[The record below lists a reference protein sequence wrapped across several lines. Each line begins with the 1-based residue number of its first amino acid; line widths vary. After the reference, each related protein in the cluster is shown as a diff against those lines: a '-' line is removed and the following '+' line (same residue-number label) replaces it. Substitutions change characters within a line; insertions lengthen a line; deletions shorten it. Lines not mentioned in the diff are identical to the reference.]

1 MTKPTKPPLPDL
13 HTTRSALIVWGVLIC
28 ATLYVCYF
36 SRLGVLGFSGPD
48 EPRYAWIARDMMES
62 HDWTT
67 PRLYGKPWFEKP
79 PLYYWGAGLAFKWF
93 GVSEA
98 AARLPSA
105 ISALLATVAV
115 AWLALRLY
123 GEETARWSLL
133 LLPTTVGMIGFSHAA
148 ATDMP
153 FGAMFVMAM
162 VCAAAVAGLTR
173 NKMTPILPRTPWL
186 ALILFGFFMGAAV
199 LAKGPAAIL
208 LCGGAVFLWAWLTK
222 RRQDSLRLLHPVAMV
237 AFCATAL
244 PWYVRC
250 ARRNPDFLRV
260 FIIEHN
266 FKRYLTPEFQHIQ
279 PLWFYVP
286 VVLIALLPW
295 TALFLWSGVHGVARV
310 MRTQRA
316 QHSKWF
322 LACWAGFCLVF
333 FSISRS
339 KLPGYI
345 LPALP
350 PLVLIFAHSLTTMDK
365 IPRWV
370 LRAGLL
376 LFSLLLFVPL
386 VYIQLLAPH
395 FPYRNATIVTGVC
408 AIVALMGAAN
418 LLLASFG
425 RPAREKGLLPLLAA
439 GCVVPILLA
448 TMVAYFIAPSF
459 LKVDPPGKVLAQQVQ
474 SQKIPLDELAV
485 GWMSRGQHFGMNFY
499 LHQEIKD
506 WSLENSGKQYVLTDI
521 RGCRNLNP
529 VPFACEPMPFDEQ
542 ATGVFLY
549 HIIMRGSVQGWGQGL
564 GNGGGQAQKKE

>member
-1 MTKPTKPPLPDL
+1 MTKRTKPAFADART
-13 HTTRSALIVWGVLIC
+13 TTRNALIVWSVLIC

-36 SRLGVLGFSGPD
+36 SHLGVIGFIGPD
-48 EPRYAWIARDMMES
+48 EPRYVWMAREMMES
-62 HDWTT
+62 HDWVT

-79 PLYYWGAGLAFKWF
+79 PLLYWGAGLSFKCF
-93 GVSEA
+93 GVSEV

-105 ISALLATVAV
+105 ISALLATLAV

-123 GEETARWSLL
+123 GHETARWVML
-133 LLPTTVGMIGFSHAA
+133 LLPTTAGMIGFSHAA

-153 FGAMFVMAM
+153 FTGTLTIAM
-162 VCAAAVAGLTR
+162 VCAAVVLGLTH
-173 NKMTPILPRTPWL
+173 NENTPILPRTPWL
-186 ALILFGFFMGAAV
+186 ALILFGFFLGAAV
-199 LAKGPAAIL
+199 LAKGPAAII
-208 LCGGAVFLWAWLTK
+208 LCGGAVLFWALLTK
-222 RRQDSLRLLHPVAMV
+222 RRKDALRLLHPVAI
-237 AFCATAL
+237 ASFCATAL
-244 PWYVRC
+244 PWYIRC
-250 ARRNPDFLRV
+250 ARHNPDFLRV

-266 FKRYLTPEFQHIQ
+266 FKRFLTPEFQHIQ
-279 PLWFYVP
+279 PFWFYLP

-310 MRTQRA
+310 VRTHTA
-316 QHSKWF
+316 QESKWF
-322 LACWAGFCLVF
+322 LACWAGFCLLF

-350 PLVLIFAHSLTTMDK
+350 PLVLIFAHSLTAMEK
-365 IPRWV
+365 IPRWL
-370 LRAGLL
+370 LRVALL
-376 LFSLLLFVPL
+376 LFALLLFVPL

-395 FPYRNATIVTGVC
+395 FPYENATVVTGVC

-425 RPAREKGLLPLLAA
+425 RPARQKGLLPLLAA

-448 TMVAYFIAPSF
+448 TTVAYFIAPSF
-459 LKVDPPGKVLAQQVQ
+459 LKLDPSGKILAQQVQ
-474 SQKIPLDELAV
+474 KEKIPLDELAV
-485 GWMSRGQHFGMNFY
+485 GWMSRGQRYSMSFY

-506 WSLENSGKQYVLTDI
+506 WNLENSGKQYVLTDI

-529 VPFACEPMPFDEQ
+529 IPFACEPMSFDEQ

-549 HIIMRGSVQGWGQGL
+549 HIVMRGSVQGL
-564 GNGGGQAQKKE
+564 GPGDGGGQTQKKE

>member
-1 MTKPTKPPLPDL
+1 VAKPTKPPFADFR
-13 HTTRSALIVWGVLIC
+13 TTRSALIVWAALIC

-36 SRLGVLGFSGPD
+36 SHLGVLGFMGPD

-79 PLYYWGAGLAFKWF
+79 PLFYWGAGLAFKWF

-105 ISALLATVAV
+105 VSALLATLAV

-123 GEETARWSLL
+123 GHETARWAML
-133 LLPTTVGMIGFSHAA
+133 LLPTTAGMIGFSHAA

-153 FGAMFVMAM
+153 FSSMFTIAM
-162 VCAAAVAGLTR
+162 VCAAAVLGLAR
-173 NKMTPILPRTPWL
+173 NQNTPILPRTPWL

-199 LAKGPAAIL
+199 LAKGPAAII
-208 LCGGAVFLWAWLTK
+208 LCGGAVLFWALLTDHRRDVLW
-222 RRQDSLRLLHPVAMV
+222 LLHPVAI
-237 AFCATAL
+237 ASFCATAL

-266 FKRYLTPEFQHIQ
+266 FKRYLTPEFQHNQ
-279 PLWFYVP
+279 PFWFYMP

-310 MRTQRA
+310 VRTRA
-316 QHSKWF
+316 AQQSKWF
-322 LACWAGFCLVF
+322 LTCWAGFCLLF

-345 LPALP
+345 LPAIP
-350 PLVLIFAHSLTTMDK
+350 ALVLIFAHSLTAMEK

-370 LRAGLL
+370 LRVALL

-386 VYIQLLAPH
+386 IYIQLLGPH
-395 FPYRNATIVTGVC
+395 FPYGNVTIVTGVC
-408 AIVALMGAAN
+408 AIVALMGAGN

-425 RPAREKGLLPLLAA
+425 RPARQKGLLPLLAA

-448 TMVAYFIAPSF
+448 TIVAYYIAPSF
-459 LKVDPPGKVLAQQVQ
+459 LKLDPSGKILAHQVQ

-485 GWMSRGQHFGMNFY
+485 GWMSRGQHYGMNFY

-506 WSLENSGKQYVLTDI
+506 WNLENSGKQYVLTDI

-529 VPFACEPMPFDEQ
+529 IPFACEPMPFDER
-542 ATGVFLY
+542 ATGMFLY
-549 HIIMRGSVQGWGQGL
+549 HIVMRGSMQGLGL

>member
-1 MTKPTKPPLPDL
+1 MTKRTKPRFADSRT
-13 HTTRSALIVWGVLIC
+13 TTRGALIVWGVLIC
-28 ATLYVCYF
+28 ATLYVSYF
-36 SRLGVLGFSGPD
+36 SHLGVLGFVGPD
-48 EPRYAWIARDMMES
+48 EPRYVWMAREMMES
-62 HDWTT
+62 HDWVT

-79 PLYYWGAGLAFKWF
+79 PLFYWGAGLSFKWF
-93 GVSEA
+93 GVSEG

-105 ISALLATVAV
+105 ISALLATIAL
-115 AWLALRLY
+115 AWLALGLY
-123 GEETARWSLL
+123 GHETARWVML
-133 LLPTTVGMIGFSHAA
+133 LLPTTAGMIGFSHAA

-153 FGAMFVMAM
+153 FSGMFTIAM
-162 VCAAAVAGLTR
+162 VCAAVVLGLTR
-173 NKMTPILPRTPWL
+173 DENTPILPRTPWL
-186 ALILFGFFMGAAV
+186 ALILFGFFLGAAV
-199 LAKGPAAIL
+199 LAKGPAAII
-208 LCGGAVFLWAWLTK
+208 LCGGAVFFWALLTK
-222 RRQDSLRLLHPVAMV
+222 RRKDALRLLHPVAI
-237 AFCATAL
+237 ASFCATAL

-266 FKRYLTPEFQHIQ
+266 FKRFLTPEFQHTQ
-279 PLWFYVP
+279 PFWFYLP

-295 TALFLWSGVHGVARV
+295 AALFLWSGVHGIARV
-310 MRTQRA
+310 VRTHAA
-316 QHSKWF
+316 QESKWF
-322 LACWAGFCLVF
+322 LTCWAGFCLLF

-350 PLVLIFAHSLTTMDK
+350 ALVLIFAHSLTAMEK
-365 IPRWV
+365 IPRWL
-370 LRAGLL
+370 LRVALL
-376 LFSLLLFVPL
+376 LFALLLFVPF
-386 VYIQLLAPH
+386 VYIQLLAPN
-395 FPYRNATIVTGVC
+395 FPYGNATVVTGVC

-459 LKVDPPGKVLAQQVQ
+459 LRLDPSGKILAQQVQ
-474 SQKIPLDELAV
+474 KEKIPLDELAV

-529 VPFACEPMPFDEQ
+529 IPFACEPMPFVEQ
-542 ATGVFLY
+542 ATGAFLY
-549 HIIMRGSVQGWGQGL
+549 HIVMRGSVQGLGL
-564 GNGGGQAQKKE
+564 GDGGGQTQKKE

>member
-1 MTKPTKPPLPDL
+1 MAKPTKSPLADSP
-13 HTTRSALIVWGVLIC
+13 TTRGALIVWAALIC

-36 SRLGVLGFSGPD
+36 SHLGVIGFIGPD
-48 EPRYAWIARDMMES
+48 EPRYAWIARDMIEG
-62 HDWTT
+62 HDWVT

-79 PLYYWGAGLAFKWF
+79 PLFYWGAGLSFKWF

-105 ISALLATVAV
+105 ISALLATLAA
-115 AWLALRLY
+115 AWLAVRFY
-123 GEETARWSLL
+123 GHETARWSLL
-133 LLPTTVGMIGFSHAA
+133 LLPTTAGMIGFSHAA

-153 FGAMFVMAM
+153 FSGMFTIAM
-162 VCAAAVAGLTR
+162 VCAAAVLGLTR
-173 NKMTPILPRTPWL
+173 NQNTPILPRTPWL
-186 ALILFGFFMGAAV
+186 ALILFGFFLGAAV
-199 LAKGPAAIL
+199 LAKGPAAII
-208 LCGGAVFLWAWLTK
+208 LCGGAVLFWALLTNRRKDALW
-222 RRQDSLRLLHPVAMV
+222 LLHPVAI
-237 AFCATAL
+237 ASFCATAL

-250 ARRNPDFLRV
+250 ARRNPYFLRV

-279 PLWFYVP
+279 PFWFYIP

-295 TALFLWSGVHGVARV
+295 TALLLWSSAHGVTRLV
-310 MRTQRA
+310 RTHTA
-316 QHSKWF
+316 QESKWF
-322 LACWAGFCLVF
+322 LACWAGFCLLF

-350 PLVLIFAHSLTTMDK
+350 ALVLIFAHSLTAMEK
-365 IPRWV
+365 IPRWL
-370 LRAGLL
+370 LRVALL

-386 VYIQLLAPH
+386 VYIQLLGPH
-395 FPYRNATIVTGVC
+395 FPYGNATIVTGVC

-425 RPAREKGLLPLLAA
+425 RPARQKNLLPLLAA

-448 TMVAYFIAPSF
+448 TLVAYFIAPSF
-459 LKVDPPGKVLAQQVQ
+459 LKLDPSGKTLARQVQ
-474 SQKIPLDELAV
+474 QQKIPLDELAV
-485 GWMSRGQHFGMNFY
+485 GWMDRGQHYGMNFY

-506 WSLENSGKQYVLTDI
+506 WNLENSGKQYVLTDI

-529 VPFACEPMPFDEQ
+529 IPFACEPMSFDEQ
-542 ATGVFLY
+542 ATGMFLY
-549 HIIMRGSVQGWGQGL
+549 HIVMRGSMLGLGL